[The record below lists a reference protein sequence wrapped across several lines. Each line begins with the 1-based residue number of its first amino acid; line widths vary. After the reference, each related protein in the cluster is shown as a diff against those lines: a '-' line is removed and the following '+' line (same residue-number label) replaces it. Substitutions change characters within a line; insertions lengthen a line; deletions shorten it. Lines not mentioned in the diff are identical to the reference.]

1 MITFETAIN
10 VAQQIFQRWSDYNK
24 LSEVTIIRDIYGRL
38 AFLISGQDGLD
49 KNSLTTAL
57 QTGLGHYDAQ
67 HLLWEGSEQ
76 NELARQMTVEI
87 KRLRQVL
94 VSDPNCTWYLL
105 ERTIAKKAW
114 IDYSGQVD
122 PIWTY
127 DEAKDGKRPKVVT
140 FYSFKGGMGRTTAQ
154 AAVAILL
161 AQHGRHVLAIDTD
174 IEAPGLA
181 TLFFGEDQIE
191 RGTVDFYLESCTNN
205 GNSIDMSAYMMQ
217 VSDTKLTEGMTGN
230 IYLIPAG
237 NELLPVK

>member
-105 ERTIAKKAW
+105 ERTIAK
-114 IDYSGQVD
+114 
-122 PIWTY
+122 
-127 DEAKDGKRPKVVT
+127 
-140 FYSFKGGMGRTTAQ
+140 GM
-154 AAVAILL
+154 
-161 AQHGRHVLAIDTD
+161 D
-174 IEAPGLA
+174 
-181 TLFFGEDQIE
+181 
-191 RGTVDFYLESCTNN
+191 
-205 GNSIDMSAYMMQ
+205 
-217 VSDTKLTEGMTGN
+217 
-230 IYLIPAG
+230 
-237 NELLPVK
+237 